1 MGVAQGSILGPFLF
15 LIEINDLS
23 DGLRW
28 NTKLF
33 VDDMF
38 SFFVV
43 HNIKEATANLNND

>member
-15 LIEINDLS
+15 LTEINDLS
-23 DGLRW
+23 DGLRR

-33 VDDMF
+33 VDDIF

-43 HNIKEATANLNND
+43 HNIKEATTNLNND